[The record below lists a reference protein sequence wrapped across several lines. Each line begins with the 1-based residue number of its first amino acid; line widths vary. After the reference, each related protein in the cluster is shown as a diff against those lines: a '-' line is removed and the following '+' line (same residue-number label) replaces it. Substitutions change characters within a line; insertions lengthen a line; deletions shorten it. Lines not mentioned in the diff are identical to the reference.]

1 MKIIPP
7 YQISSEIL
15 NLINQAEKYI
25 VLVSPY
31 VNFKNWGGIIQEI
44 EKAKQ
49 RGVKIEFI
57 TRYDVDNFTSWEQI
71 ESLGIHPK
79 LVKNLHAKLYYN
91 EKNGIVTSMNLLTS
105 SNLSA
110 IEFGSVYDTKE
121 EIQQLKY
128 YVKQF
133 LIPHL
138 ETELPSDE
146 DLYLA
151 KEKFI
156 VALENSISNMTGRY
170 ARCKWDNG
178 EISINANN
186 QFTVSLDKVRK
197 DLLISGIISGS
208 ESDDS
213 DIFIQDF
220 NQRFGGFETFIDR
233 AKGSACAMM
242 TISVKS
248 FTSDNFN
255 FLKVPEKKE
264 IISVTCGFIDM
275 LMNFKDESCKRRK
288 EAATKK
294 E

>member
-15 NLINQAEKYI
+15 NLINRAEKYI

-31 VNFKNWGGIIQEI
+31 VNFRNWEGIKQEI

-57 TRYDVDNFTSWEQI
+57 TRYDVDNSKSWEQI
-71 ESLGIHPK
+71 EELGIKPK

-110 IEFGSVYDTKE
+110 IEFGSIYDTTE
-121 EIQQLKY
+121 EIQELKNF
-128 YVKQF
+128 VKQF

-138 ETELPSDE
+138 ETKLPSDE
-146 DLYLA
+146 DMYLA

-170 ARCKWDNG
+170 TRCKWNNG

-186 QFTVSLDKVRK
+186 QFTLGIDKVK
-197 DLLISGIISGS
+197 KTLFLYGIISSDESNKS
-208 ESDDS
+208 E
-213 DIFIQDF
+213 IFIQDF
-220 NQRFGGFETFIDR
+220 RKHFDGFETLINGE
-233 AKGSACAMM
+233 KGSVCEMM
-242 TISVKS
+242 TVSKKS

-264 IISVTCGFIDM
+264 VINVTCGFIDM
-275 LMNFKDESCKRRK
+275 LMNFKDECYKKRK
-288 EAATKK
+288 EVNR
-294 E
+294 